1 MLHGVLS
8 DGTSYD
14 CLHEHDSND
23 ESEHSLVGERLEID
37 FPESNGTTKKSF
49 WVKARTN
56 NKLLASYGKGF
67 NVWNVMV

>member
-14 CLHEHDSND
+14 CLQEYDSNH
-23 ESEHSLVGERLEID
+23 ESEILVGERLDVD
-37 FPESNGTTKKSF
+37 FSESNGTKRSF
-49 WVKARTN
+49 WVKTKVN
-56 NKLLASYGKGF
+56 NKLLASCGKGF